1 MPKTIEPSIIPTE
14 EISKENPLM
23 KYLKEPE
30 ELKISNLVK
39 TSIKSGA
46 VEEEL

>member
-1 MPKTIEPSIIPTE
+1 
-14 EISKENPLM
+14 M

-30 ELKISNLVK
+30 ELKIANLVK

-46 VEEEL
+46 IEEEL